1 MCVPKMKWSS
11 EEAALNAGI
20 SKYGL
25 SKWSKIR
32 GAVEFAKVL
41 GKRSMM
47 IKRIHGMMKPHSL
60 MLVRYASASFRNSW
74 NEKSLHDKYKPNHKT
89 PANDLNQTKPFS
101 LILPRTT
108 YSLSGIKTPENSE
121 SSCEVLGPGM
131 VLLKNYINISD
142 QVKIVNTC
150 QEFGMGPRGFY
161 QPGYKGGAKLNLHMM
176 CFGRNW
182 DPQTKY
188 DSYYR
193 SDGSQAP
200 PVPDQLISL
209 VESSI
214 QDSQAHDDKI
224 PSMYPDICIINFYTT
239 TGRLGL
245 HQDRDES
252 QNSLNRGLPVV
263 SISIGDVL
271 IFGGKSRHIYHGM
284 KTIVP
289 NSAPLPLVQQSML
302 RPGRLNLTFRQY

>member
-1 MCVPKMKWSS
+1 MQ
-11 EEAALNAGI
+11 
-20 SKYGL
+20 
-25 SKWSKIR
+25 
-32 GAVEFAKVL
+32 
-41 GKRSMM
+41 
-47 IKRIHGMMKPHSL
+47 
-60 MLVRYASASFRNSW
+60 ASFRNSW
-74 NEKSLHDKYKPNHKT
+74 NEKSHHDKYKPNHKT

-101 LILPRTT
+101 LILPRSTD
-108 YSLSGIKTPENSE
+108 SLSGIKMPENSE

-188 DSYYR
+188 DPYYR

-263 SISIGDVL
+263 SISIGDSAQFMYGNSRDVEKAKEVLLESGDVL
-271 IFGGKSRHIYHGM
+271 IFGGKSRHIYHGV

>member
-1 MCVPKMKWSS
+1 
-11 EEAALNAGI
+11 
-20 SKYGL
+20 
-25 SKWSKIR
+25 
-32 GAVEFAKVL
+32 
-41 GKRSMM
+41 M
-47 IKRIHGMMKPHSL
+47 IKRIHGFGMMKPHSL
-60 MLVRYASASFRNSW
+60 MLVRYASVSASFHNSW
-74 NEKSLHDKYKPNHKT
+74 NENSHHHKYKPRHKT

-101 LILPRTT
+101 LILPRSTD
-108 YSLSGIKTPENSE
+108 SLSGIKMPENLQ
-121 SSCEVLGPGM
+121 SSCQVLQPGM
-131 VLLKNYINISD
+131 VLLKNYISISD
-142 QVKIVNTC
+142 QVEIVNTC

-188 DSYYR
+188 DPYYR

-224 PSMYPDICIINFYTT
+224 PSMYPEICIVNFYTT

-263 SISIGDVL
+263 SISIGDSAQFMYGYNRDVDKAKEVLLESGDVL
-271 IFGGKSRHIYHGM
+271 IFGGKSRHIYHGV

-289 NSAPLPLVQQSML
+289 NSAPLPLVEQSML